1 MMARQM
7 RKLRLLPAPWP
18 IPLRARRLWNYSCE
32 KARAKAAERLTGP
45 AVGSVW
51 QGGRDVQVLAMAF
64 TLAVSVGLP
73 LGALIYL
80 LARRRTLL
88 RPFLAGVGTFLL
100 FQLLLRIPLLGW
112 LQGWEGLALL
122 AFRSP
127 WLYAFFLA
135 LTAALFEE
143 GGRYLAARLLLKGR
157 VGAGEA
163 LAFGLGHWGLEA
175 LALVGLPLLL
185 SLLAAPGL
193 TLAAG
198 AEGLLAVGVERVA
211 ALPVHLAAT
220 RLVFAG
226 VRGRRALPLLA
237 AFALHTLVDLLA
249 ALGAL
254 VGLPLWGIEG
264 GLLAVAALLTAWMVG
279 ERVREGRRE
288 RGCR

>member
-1 MMARQM
+1 M
-7 RKLRLLPAPWP
+7 
-18 IPLRARRLWNYSCE
+18 
-32 KARAKAAERLTGP
+32 T
-45 AVGSVW
+45 
-51 QGGRDVQVLAMAF
+51 F

-73 LGALIYL
+73 LGALFYL
-80 LARRRTLL
+80 LVRRRALL
-88 RPFLAGVGTFLL
+88 RPFLAGAGTFLL

-112 LQGWEGLALL
+112 LRGWDGLALL

-127 WLYAFFLA
+127 WLYALFLA

-143 GGRYLAARLLLKGR
+143 GGRYLAARLLKGR
-157 VGAGEA
+157 TGCGEA
-163 LAFGLGHWGLEA
+163 MAFGLGHWGLEA

-198 AEGLLAVGVERVA
+198 AGGLLAAGVERVA

-226 VRGRRALPLLA
+226 VRRRRAFPLLA

-249 ALGAL
+249 ALGPLA
-254 VGLPLWGIEG
+254 GLPLWGIEG
-264 GLLAVAALLTAWMVG
+264 GLLAVAALLAAWMIG
-279 ERVREGRRE
+279 DRRREGKE
-288 RGCR
+288 KRGCR

>member
-1 MMARQM
+1 MA
-7 RKLRLLPAPWP
+7 A
-18 IPLRARRLWNYSCE
+18 
-32 KARAKAAERLTGP
+32 
-45 AVGSVW
+45 
-51 QGGRDVQVLAMAF
+51 LAMTF

-73 LGALIYL
+73 LGALFYL
-80 LARRRTLL
+80 LARQRALL

-112 LQGWEGLALL
+112 LRGWDGLALL

-127 WLYAFFLA
+127 WLYALFLA

-157 VGAGEA
+157 TGCGEA
-163 LAFGLGHWGLEA
+163 MAFGLGHWGLEA
-175 LALVGLPLLL
+175 LSLVGLPFLL

-198 AEGLLAVGVERVA
+198 AGGLLAAGVERVA

-226 VRGRRALPLLA
+226 VRRHRALPLLA
-237 AFALHTLVDLLA
+237 AFALHTLVDLWA
-249 ALGAL
+249 ALGSLA
-254 VGLPLWGIEG
+254 GLPLWGIEG
-264 GLLAVAALLTAWMVG
+264 GLLAVAALLAAWMIG
-279 ERVREGRRE
+279 DRRRE
-288 RGCR
+288 RKGKRGCR